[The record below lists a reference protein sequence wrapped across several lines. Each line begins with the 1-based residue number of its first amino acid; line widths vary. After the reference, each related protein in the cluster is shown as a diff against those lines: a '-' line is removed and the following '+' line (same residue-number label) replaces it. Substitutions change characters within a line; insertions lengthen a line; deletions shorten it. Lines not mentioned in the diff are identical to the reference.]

1 MDNKIR
7 QGVEME
13 NIKSLKE
20 QCYFLR
26 KNNSERKDY
35 FKDEF
40 KAQFIR
46 YIGIF
51 EDYESSIK
59 TLKIQSIE
67 EKNKWLF
74 FENEI
79 ALDQDIDFFEEIR
92 KKVEEI
98 YGMNISNK
106 FDIKIFGDTVVNE
119 VFLSSLDYISE
130 ILDFEEDLKPYEKY
144 ETLATIICLSR
155 QYLSRK
161 KFDYVSNIKCIYFGK
176 IDRISVY
183 FLILLYRMMCDI
195 IYICPS
201 DKYEEVFK
209 KYDYDMLSKVVKS
222 DKLVDNIEKYNLQYI
237 SKKGIELRKIKSTA
251 SYVQESVY
259 DNLFKNKELYY
270 TNQFIDYEVAPLL
283 FEGVIP
289 DFYNTFVNDV
299 RFREGFKVN
308 EETKTVF
315 FSHFFTEVQGVQKDY
330 EEYVKLVRHLL
341 KAKNTIFFIEKEY
354 DKVLLDENI
363 KESKRNGEI
372 FLEKN
377 IFMIND
383 EIITRRMFY
392 FSELAFTVNEDGT
405 YNLEDIKKVSFYN
418 LRNLKEKTVNY
429 IFKVFNEVIST
440 PLVFFNKDLSFLEKT
455 KLLFLMLLVNPLV
468 YKLLERFDY
477 TNSAPK
483 IVIYLDNQDELKEN
497 MCQVLTILS
506 MLGIDIVIL
515 SPNGKSGLDKYIN
528 QNAYTTLLLDEFK
541 DIDLMDILNTE
552 IKEEKEGFFSM
563 ILKWKK

>member
-1 MDNKIR
+1 
-7 QGVEME
+7 ME

-59 TLKIQSIE
+59 TLKILSIE

-130 ILDFEEDLKPYEKY
+130 ILDFEENLKPYEKY
-144 ETLATIICLSR
+144 ETLATIICLSK

-183 FLILLYRMMCDI
+183 FLILLYRMMCDV

-201 DKYEEVFK
+201 DKYEEVFE

-341 KAKNTIFFIEKEY
+341 KAKNTIFFIQNEY

-392 FSELAFTVNEDGT
+392 FSELAFTVNKDET

-506 MLGIDIVIL
+506 MLGIDIVVL
-515 SPNGKSGLDKYIN
+515 SPNGKSGLDRFVSP
-528 QNAYTTLLLDEFK
+528 NAYTTLLLDEFK

-552 IKEEKEGFFSM
+552 IKDEKEGFFSM

>member
-1 MDNKIR
+1 
-7 QGVEME
+7 ME

-289 DFYNTFVNDV
+289 DFYNTFINDV

-541 DIDLMDILNTE
+541 NIDLTDILNTE

>member
-1 MDNKIR
+1 
-7 QGVEME
+7 ME

-183 FLILLYRMMCDI
+183 FLILLYRMMCDV

-201 DKYEEVFK
+201 DKYEEVFE

-341 KAKNTIFFIEKEY
+341 KAKNTIFFIEKKY

-392 FSELAFTVNEDGT
+392 FSELAFTVNKDET

-440 PLVFFNKDLSFLEKT
+440 PLVFFNKNLSFLEKT

-506 MLGIDIVIL
+506 MLGIDIIIL

-541 DIDLMDILNTE
+541 DIDLTDILNTE

>member
-1 MDNKIR
+1 
-7 QGVEME
+7 ME
-13 NIKSLKE
+13 NVKSLKE

-183 FLILLYRMMCDI
+183 FLILLYRMMCDV

-201 DKYEEVFK
+201 DKYEEVFE

-341 KAKNTIFFIEKEY
+341 KAKNTIFFIKKEY

-392 FSELAFTVNEDGT
+392 FSELAFTVNKDET

-506 MLGIDIVIL
+506 MLGIDIIIL

-541 DIDLMDILNTE
+541 DIDLTDILNTE

>member
-1 MDNKIR
+1 
-7 QGVEME
+7 ME
-13 NIKSLKE
+13 NVKSLKE

-130 ILDFEEDLKPYEKY
+130 ILDFEENLKPYEKY
-144 ETLATIICLSR
+144 ETLATIICLSK

-183 FLILLYRMMCDI
+183 FLILLHRMMCDI

-201 DKYEEVFK
+201 DKYEEVFE

-392 FSELAFTVNEDGT
+392 FSELAFTVNKDET

-506 MLGIDIVIL
+506 MLGIDIIIL

-541 DIDLMDILNTE
+541 DIDLTDILNTE

>member
-1 MDNKIR
+1 
-7 QGVEME
+7 ME

-183 FLILLYRMMCDI
+183 FLILLYRMMCDV

-201 DKYEEVFK
+201 DKYEEVFE

-289 DFYNTFVNDV
+289 DFYNTFVNDI

-418 LRNLKEKTVNY
+418 LRNLKEKTVSY

-477 TNSAPK
+477 TNSVPK

-541 DIDLMDILNTE
+541 NIDLTDILNTE

>member
-1 MDNKIR
+1 
-7 QGVEME
+7 ME
-13 NIKSLKE
+13 NVKSLKE

-528 QNAYTTLLLDEFK
+528 QNAYTTILLDEFK
-541 DIDLMDILNTE
+541 DIDLIDILNTE

>member
-1 MDNKIR
+1 
-7 QGVEME
+7 ME

-183 FLILLYRMMCDI
+183 FLILLYRMMCDV

-201 DKYEEVFK
+201 DKYEEVFE

-372 FLEKN
+372 FLKKN
-377 IFMIND
+377 IFKIND

-392 FSELAFTVNEDGT
+392 FSELAYTVNEDGT
-405 YNLEDIKKVSFYN
+405 YDLDDIKKVSFYN
-418 LRNLKEKTVNY
+418 LRNLKEKTVSY

-455 KLLFLMLLVNPLV
+455 KLLFLMLLINPLV
-468 YKLLERFDY
+468 YKLLETFDY
-477 TNSAPK
+477 TNSVPK

>member
-1 MDNKIR
+1 
-7 QGVEME
+7 ME
-13 NIKSLKE
+13 NVKSLKE

-183 FLILLYRMMCDI
+183 FLILLYRMMCDV

-201 DKYEEVFK
+201 DKYEEVFE

-270 TNQFIDYEVAPLL
+270 TNQFIDYEVALLL

-392 FSELAFTVNEDGT
+392 FSELAFTVNKDET

-506 MLGIDIVIL
+506 MLGIDIIIL

-541 DIDLMDILNTE
+541 DIDLTDILNTE

>member
-1 MDNKIR
+1 
-7 QGVEME
+7 ME
-13 NIKSLKE
+13 NVKSLKE

-222 DKLVDNIEKYNLQYI
+222 DKLIDNIEKYNLQYI

-289 DFYNTFVNDV
+289 DFYNTFINDV

-392 FSELAFTVNEDGT
+392 FSELAFTVNKDET

-506 MLGIDIVIL
+506 MLGIDIIIL

-541 DIDLMDILNTE
+541 DIDLTDILNTE

>member
-1 MDNKIR
+1 
-7 QGVEME
+7 ME
-13 NIKSLKE
+13 NVKSLKE

-46 YIGIF
+46 YIGLF

-79 ALDQDIDFFEEIR
+79 ALDQDIDFFEETR

-98 YGMNISNK
+98 YGMNFYKKSNL
-106 FDIKIFGDTVVNE
+106 KIFGDTIVNE

-155 QYLSRK
+155 QYLLRK
-161 KFDYVSNIKCIYFGK
+161 KFDYVSNIKCVYFGK
-176 IDRISVY
+176 IDRLSVY
-183 FLILLYRMMCDI
+183 FLILLYRMMCDV

-201 DKYEEVFK
+201 DKYEEVFE

-392 FSELAFTVNEDGT
+392 FSELAFTVNKDET

-506 MLGIDIVIL
+506 MLGIDIIIL

-541 DIDLMDILNTE
+541 DIDLTDILNTE

>member
-1 MDNKIR
+1 
-7 QGVEME
+7 ME

-270 TNQFIDYEVAPLL
+270 TNQFIDYEVALLL

-418 LRNLKEKTVNY
+418 LRNLKEKTVSY

-506 MLGIDIVIL
+506 MLGIDIIIL

-541 DIDLMDILNTE
+541 DIDLTDILNTE

>member
-1 MDNKIR
+1 
-7 QGVEME
+7 ME

-392 FSELAFTVNEDGT
+392 FSELAFTVNKDET

-506 MLGIDIVIL
+506 MLGIDIIIL

-541 DIDLMDILNTE
+541 DIDLTDILNTE

>member
-1 MDNKIR
+1 
-7 QGVEME
+7 ME

-183 FLILLYRMMCDI
+183 FLILLYRMMCDV

-201 DKYEEVFK
+201 DKYEEVFE

-237 SKKGIELRKIKSTA
+237 SKKGIELRKLKSTA

-392 FSELAFTVNEDGT
+392 FSELAFTVNKDET

-506 MLGIDIVIL
+506 MLGIDIIIL

-541 DIDLMDILNTE
+541 DIDLTDILNTE

>member
-1 MDNKIR
+1 
-7 QGVEME
+7 ME

-392 FSELAFTVNEDGT
+392 FSELAFTVNKDGT

>member
-1 MDNKIR
+1 
-7 QGVEME
+7 ME

-183 FLILLYRMMCDI
+183 FLILLYRMMCDV

-201 DKYEEVFK
+201 DKYEEVFE

-363 KESKRNGEI
+363 KESKRNEEI

-392 FSELAFTVNEDGT
+392 FSELAFTVNKDET

-506 MLGIDIVIL
+506 MLGIDIIIL

-541 DIDLMDILNTE
+541 DIDLTDILNTE

>member
-1 MDNKIR
+1 
-7 QGVEME
+7 ME
-13 NIKSLKE
+13 NVKSLKE

-270 TNQFIDYEVAPLL
+270 TNQFIDYEVALLL

-392 FSELAFTVNEDGT
+392 FSELAFTVNKDET

-440 PLVFFNKDLSFLEKT
+440 PLVFFNKNLSFLEKT

-506 MLGIDIVIL
+506 MLGIDIIIL

-541 DIDLMDILNTE
+541 DIDLTDILNTE

>member
-1 MDNKIR
+1 
-7 QGVEME
+7 ME

-26 KNNSERKDY
+26 KNNSERKDC

-183 FLILLYRMMCDI
+183 FLILLYRMMCDV

-201 DKYEEVFK
+201 DKYEEVFE

-341 KAKNTIFFIEKEY
+341 KAKNTIFFIQNEY

-392 FSELAFTVNEDGT
+392 FSELAFTVNKDET

-418 LRNLKEKTVNY
+418 LRNLKEKTVSY

-541 DIDLMDILNTE
+541 NIDLTDILNTE

>member
-1 MDNKIR
+1 
-7 QGVEME
+7 ME

-392 FSELAFTVNEDGT
+392 FSELAFTVNKDGT

-541 DIDLMDILNTE
+541 NIDLMDILNTE

>member
-1 MDNKIR
+1 
-7 QGVEME
+7 ME

-183 FLILLYRMMCDI
+183 FLILLYRMMCDV

-209 KYDYDMLSKVVKS
+209 KYDYDMLSKVLKS

-392 FSELAFTVNEDGT
+392 FSELAFTVNKDET

-477 TNSAPK
+477 TNSVPK

>member
-1 MDNKIR
+1 
-7 QGVEME
+7 ME

-183 FLILLYRMMCDI
+183 FLILLYRMMCDV

-270 TNQFIDYEVAPLL
+270 TNQFIDYEVAHLL

-392 FSELAFTVNEDGT
+392 FSELAFTVNKDET

-541 DIDLMDILNTE
+541 NIDLTDILNTE
-552 IKEEKEGFFSM
+552 IKEEKEGFFST

>member
-1 MDNKIR
+1 
-7 QGVEME
+7 ME

-341 KAKNTIFFIEKEY
+341 KAKNTIFFIEKKY

-392 FSELAFTVNEDGT
+392 FSELAFTVNKDET

-429 IFKVFNEVIST
+429 IFKVFNKVIST

-541 DIDLMDILNTE
+541 NIDLTDILNTE

>member
-1 MDNKIR
+1 
-7 QGVEME
+7 ME
-13 NIKSLKE
+13 NVKSLKE

-92 KKVEEI
+92 KKVEEV

-183 FLILLYRMMCDI
+183 FLILLYRMMCDV

-201 DKYEEVFK
+201 DKYEEVFE

-392 FSELAFTVNEDGT
+392 FSELAFTVNKDET

-477 TNSAPK
+477 TNSVPK

-506 MLGIDIVIL
+506 MLGIDIIIL

>member
-1 MDNKIR
+1 
-7 QGVEME
+7 ME

-183 FLILLYRMMCDI
+183 FLILLYRMMCDV

-201 DKYEEVFK
+201 DKYEEVFE

-308 EETKTVF
+308 EETKIVF

-418 LRNLKEKTVNY
+418 LRNLKEKTVSY

-541 DIDLMDILNTE
+541 DIDLMDILNAE